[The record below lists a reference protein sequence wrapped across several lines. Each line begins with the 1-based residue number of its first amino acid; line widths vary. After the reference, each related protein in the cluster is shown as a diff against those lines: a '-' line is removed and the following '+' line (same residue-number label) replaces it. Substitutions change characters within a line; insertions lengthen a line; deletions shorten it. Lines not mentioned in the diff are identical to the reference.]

1 MSGHISSSYLSL
13 SWIIPKLHLDHNKTK
28 FQEKYWKIKIKM
40 VLTFSSNNY
49 FSNHNTLISN
59 HDLDKRGKNL
69 LKEMLRHQ
77 EIIKADNILIL
88 IITER

>member
-1 MSGHISSSYLSL
+1 
-13 SWIIPKLHLDHNKTK
+13 
-28 FQEKYWKIKIKM
+28 M